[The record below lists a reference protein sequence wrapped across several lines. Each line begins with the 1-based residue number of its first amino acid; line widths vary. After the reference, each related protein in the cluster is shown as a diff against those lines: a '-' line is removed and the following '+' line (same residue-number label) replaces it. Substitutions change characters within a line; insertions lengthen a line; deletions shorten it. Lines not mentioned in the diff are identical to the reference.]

1 MRLSWAG
8 EEHPVWGPYFPNSR
22 VRTHMT
28 WQRSSVFLLD
38 VRSSLRKKKCSH
50 QDQKVNTDATLSAN
64 WFNSLGHFFGPY

>member
-1 MRLSWAG
+1 MRLSRAS

-38 VRSSLRKKKCSH
+38 VRSSLRKKTCGY
-50 QDQKVNTDATLSAN
+50 QNT
-64 WFNSLGHFFGPY
+64 GM

>member
-1 MRLSWAG
+1 MRLSRAS

-38 VRSSLRKKKCSH
+38 VRSSLRKKNVVIKI
-50 QDQKVNTDATLSAN
+50 
-64 WFNSLGHFFGPY
+64 LGCREIAVFYKDLRYNI

>member
-8 EEHPVWGPYFPNSR
+8 EEHPVWGPYFPSSR

-38 VRSSLRKKKCSH
+38 VRSSLRKKKNLVI
-50 QDQKVNTDATLSAN
+50 KI
-64 WFNSLGHFFGPY
+64 LGCREIAVFYKDLRYNI